1 MEIKAFNDLMDARR
15 DPSDKKFI
23 TDVRYEDERDNAR
36 IIHSAAFRRLQTKT
50 QVLGLGESDFYR
62 TRLTH
67 SMEVKQVGIGI
78 LKYLERTAENNPKLL
93 GSLSSQYLP
102 SSSQLS
108 TICLAHDIG
117 HPPFGHGGEVAL
129 NYCMRGA
136 GGFEGNGQTLKILGK
151 LAKYRAEFGLNATRR
166 TLLGVLKYPISYS
179 ETKFEKFKKP
189 QKVDPNWLFKT
200 KNFKPPKCYFDD
212 DIDIVTFIL
221 EPFSDSDKKLFL
233 KTKPKPSSERDLH
246 QSCYHSLDTSIMTLA
261 DDISYGVHD
270 LEDGISLGFITR
282 AEWNAYIDRDKQRN
296 FIKRHLKTSINVDFS
311 SLEND
316 LFSGESHL
324 RKRAIGKLVHLMV
337 SSIFIRIQDGN
348 FENPIFRFVAQMS
361 EESRLILDFLQ
372 KIVRDEVIKS
382 SKVQQ
387 LEFKGQKIVFEL
399 FQAIASD
406 PCRFLPK
413 SSFTKYEAALNLVQQ
428 RRVICNYISGM
439 TDDYALRMYEK
450 IFVPRKG
457 SVFDQL

>member
-1 MEIKAFNDLMDARR
+1 MDLVAFNQVMSERR
-15 DPSDKKFI
+15 DP
-23 TDVRYEDERDNAR
+23 TDQKYVTDIRHEDERDNAR

-78 LKYLERTAENNPKLL
+78 LKFLERTAKSTPTIL
-93 GSLSSQYLP
+93 GSLPVDYLP
-102 SSSQLS
+102 TSSQLS

-151 LAKYRAEFGLNATRR
+151 LAKYRAEYGLNATRR
-166 TLLGVLKYPISYS
+166 TLLGVLKYPIAYS
-179 ETKFEKFKKP
+179 QTKFDLLKEP
-189 QKVDPNWLFKT
+189 QPVDPNWLFNT
-200 KNFKPPKCYFDD
+200 NEYKPPKCYFDD
-212 DIDIVTFIL
+212 DSDIIEFIL
-221 EPFSDSDKKLFL
+221 KPFSPSDRELFQ
-233 KTKPKPSSERDLH
+233 KTKPKDKSARSIFK
-246 QSCYHSLDTSIMTLA
+246 SCYHSLDTSIMSLA

-282 AEWNAYIDRDKQRN
+282 QEWDEYLDKSEN
-296 FIKRHLKTSINVDFS
+296 LSYFKAHVKKSINVDFFQ
-311 SLEND
+311 LVDE
-316 LFSGESHL
+316 LFSGESHR
-324 RKRAIGKLVHLMV
+324 RKQAIGKLVHLMV
-337 SSIFIRIQDGN
+337 SSISISVQDDN
-348 FENPIFRFVAQMS
+348 FKSPIVRYVAKMS
-361 EESRLILDFLQ
+361 DESSQLLDFFQ
-372 KIVRDEVIKS
+372 SIVREEVIRA

-406 PCRFLPK
+406 PKRFMPK
-413 SSFTKYEAALNLVQQ
+413 SSYKKYEDASNLKEQ

-439 TDDYALRMYEK
+439 TDDYAIRMYEK